1 MILNVGLICTSSAD
15 ILSYRNSI
23 LGQLEGNRRAIMVNG
38 LLITEQPSFHE
49 QSADFFSF
57 SQVEKEHIQ
66 TKQEPHNQLL
76 YAVLL
81 KFFECEGRFPSSD
94 ITTEVSAHIL
104 TILAEQ
110 LNLPSNELEWPPSRT
125 LNRFRARIRIFL
137 GYREMS
143 AADKTDLAS
152 WLSKN
157 ILPHAPDDTELFD
170 AAVFFCRH
178 HKIEL
183 FAKAAMERFLVSTA
197 RTFEE
202 ELFVNVAKIL
212 GVKTKEGLDQLTEDE
227 PENDNE
233 DEGIPIN
240 KRSPKKFI
248 LNSLK
253 RNTSHLKKE
262 SIYYEIDK
270 YSFLKDLQLPQ
281 ELARAY
287 PRKILLKYTAR
298 IKGTYPSHISSL
310 SLEVRHSQLAL
321 FCLVKSQQS
330 ADILTDIVL
339 KLLNRIQKRAERH
352 VDKYVLSEIKKVKGK
367 FDTLL
372 TLAETLTK
380 NPKGIIEEEVYPKVS
395 ETILVDII
403 KELHHRQK
411 WYQNQVRV
419 KALSF
424 YNHGY
429 RAILKDLLK
438 ALTFETDNTNYQE
451 LIRAV
456 EWINKDP
463 AERSTENRPYQEE
476 VLKSWGNFF
485 QRDSFEETSVSF
497 DLKAYELAILEHFST
512 ALFVKNIWVK
522 GAYRYQN
529 PLYETP
535 ADFDQ
540 KKDFYFEWLELPT
553 SGDEFVKSLK
563 EELEESLLMLNEN
576 LPTNNKV
583 KLVNRKKGAIK
594 VTPSSPQELP
604 TNLHFLHNDI
614 SRLWPDLPMID
625 VIKEVDFRV
634 GFSKNFKNVG
644 FRNKISPETLQ
655 KRLLLCIYGLGS
667 NVGLKRVASAH
678 TGETYGD
685 LRYVKNRY
693 LESGAIRLAIQD
705 VVNAILK
712 ERDPEIW
719 GENIVGCAGDSKRF
733 NVWVQNLFGAWHGRY
748 RAHGLMVYT
757 HIDTKSA
764 PIYMQITRPGDSEV
778 GAMLMG
784 CLNHDTDMNLNKM
797 YTDTHGQSCIGF
809 ALGRLIHT
817 DLLPRIKG
825 IHKQKLFVPSKS
837 FKDKIPHL
845 RLALASDPINFG
857 KITNCYEEVVK
868 HVAALK
874 TKIVDADVLL
884 KRLSAGNANHPV
896 YQALMEI
903 GKAQRTIFL
912 CRYLSDESLR
922 IQINEALNIVERF
935 NGMLSFIFHGKQGEI
950 TTNDKEDQ
958 ELSILALHLVLV
970 CIIYMNTLIIQE
982 VLSNPSR
989 SYRLTKADLR
999 ALTPMIHGHINPHGI
1014 VILDMAKRL
1023 NLKQTLMQRQKVFK

>member
-1 MILNVGLICTSSAD
+1 
-15 ILSYRNSI
+15 
-23 LGQLEGNRRAIMVNG
+23 MVNG
-38 LLITEQPSFHE
+38 LWITEQLSFYE
-49 QSADFFSF
+49 QSSHFFLL
-57 SQVEKEHIQ
+57 SQIEKEHIQ
-66 TKQEPHNQLL
+66 TKHELHNQLM
-76 YAVLL
+76 YAILL
-81 KFFECEGRFPSSD
+81 KYFECEGQFPSSN
-94 ITTEVSAHIL
+94 ITREVPSHIL

-110 LNLPSNELEWPPSRT
+110 LNLPSEKLEWPPNRT
-125 LNRFRARIRIFL
+125 LNRFRAKIRAFL

-143 AADKTDLAS
+143 STDKTDLAS

-157 ILPHAPDDTELFD
+157 ILPHAPEEEELFE
-170 AAVFFCRH
+170 AATFFCRH

-202 ELFVNVAKIL
+202 KLFVKVANVLANE
-212 GVKTKEGLDQLTEDE
+212 TKEGLDQLTEE
-227 PENDNE
+227 APENDNE
-233 DEGIPIN
+233 DEGIPIDR
-240 KRSPKKFI
+240 RSPQKFI

-253 RNTSHLKKE
+253 RNTSHLKKN

-270 YSFLKDLQLPQ
+270 YNFLKALQLP
-281 ELARAY
+281 EDLARTY
-287 PRKILLKYTAR
+287 PRKILLKYTSR
-298 IKGTYPSHISSL
+298 IKGTYPSHISAL
-310 SLEVRHSQLAL
+310 SPEVRHSQLAL
-321 FCLVKSQQS
+321 FCVVKSQQS
-330 ADILTDIVL
+330 ADTVTGMLL
-339 KLLNRIQKRAERH
+339 KILNRIQKRAERH
-352 VDKYVLSEIKKVKGK
+352 VDQYVLSEIKKVKGK

-372 TLAETLTK
+372 TLAETLTN

-395 ETILVDII
+395 ETILADII

-419 KALSF
+419 KALSL

-429 RAILKDLLK
+429 RTILKDLLK
-438 ALTFETDNTNYQE
+438 TLTFETDNKNYQE
-451 LIRAV
+451 LLQAV
-456 EWINKDP
+456 EWIKKDP
-463 AERSTENRPYQEE
+463 AKRSIEALPYKDEI
-476 VLKSWGNFF
+476 LKSWGKLF
-485 QRDSFEETSVSF
+485 QRDAFEKTPVSF
-497 DLKAYELAILEHFST
+497 DLKAYELAVLEHFST

-522 GAYRYQN
+522 GAYKYQN
-529 PLYETP
+529 PLHEIP

-540 KKDFYFEWLELPT
+540 KKDFYFEWLELPE
-553 SGDEFVKSLK
+553 SGDDFVASLK
-563 EELEESLLMLNEN
+563 EELEMSLLALNEN
-576 LPTNNKV
+576 LPNNDKV
-583 KLVNRKKGAIK
+583 KLINRKKGAIK
-594 VTPSSPQELP
+594 LTPSAPQELP
-604 TNLHFLHNDI
+604 ANLHFLHNDI

-625 VIKEVDFRV
+625 VLKEVDFRV

-644 FRNKISPETLQ
+644 FRNKISPGTLQ

-667 NVGLKRVASAH
+667 NVGLKRVANTNTRES
-678 TGETYGD
+678 YGD

-693 LESGAIRLAIQD
+693 LGIDAIRLAIQD

-712 ERDPEIW
+712 DRDPEIW
-719 GENIVGCAGDSKRF
+719 GENIVGCACDSKRF
-733 NVWVQNLFGAWHGRY
+733 NVWIQNLFAAWHGRY
-748 RAHGLMVYT
+748 HAHGLMVYT

-784 CLNHDTDMNLNKM
+784 CLNHDTNMDMNKI

-809 ALGRLIHT
+809 ALSRLLHF

-837 FKDKIPHL
+837 FKDKLPHL
-845 RLALASDPINFG
+845 KLALASDPINLS

-868 HVAALK
+868 HVTALK
-874 TKIVDADVLL
+874 TKTVDADVLL

-982 VLSNPSR
+982 VLSNPSKP
-989 SYRLTKADLR
+989 YALTKSDLR
-999 ALTPMIHGHINPHGI
+999 ALTPMIHAHINPHGI
-1014 VILDMAKRL
+1014 VILDMEKRL
-1023 NLKQTLMQRQKVFK
+1023 NLNQNRIQIQRAFK